1 MSTFTNNSTKLTV
14 LTNVFNEEYLLP
26 FWLEHHKNIFDHGII
41 VDYRST
47 DRSMEICRAICPTW
61 TIITSKN
68 EKYDAFAIDKEF
80 VELENEI
87 EGIKIV
93 LNTTEF
99 LCSVTPIKS
108 IFQNLPSPISL
119 SANQISAYS
128 LRADFYPNSVQELF
142 RSLLRPDVMFAY
154 SRGARHIHNHKNGNY
169 TVGRHLTNHT
179 MHMVNDIFIFWF
191 GRYPFN
197 PSVEKRILQIKQN
210 IPECDIRTNM
220 AVHHLIPQS
229 EIYPDIQARYK
240 YAIPL
245 KVLNFIA
252 YHYLLSY
259 H

>member
-1 MSTFTNNSTKLTV
+1 MSTNTSTKMTV

-26 FWLEHHKNIFDHGII
+26 FWLEHHKKIFDHGII

-68 EKYDAFAIDKEF
+68 EKFGAFDIDREF

-108 IFQNLPSPISL
+108 IFQQIPSPISL

-128 LRADFYPNSVQELF
+128 LRADFYPNSLQELF
-142 RSLLRPDVMFAY
+142 SSLLHPDVMFAY

-169 TVGRHLTNHT
+169 TVGRHLTHHP

-197 PSVEKRILQIKQN
+197 PSMEKRILQIKQN
-210 IPECDIRTNM
+210 IPESDIRAEM
-220 AVHHLIPQS
+220 SIHHLITQS
-229 EIYPDIQARYK
+229 EIYPDIQMRYK

-252 YHYLLSY
+252 YNYLLSY
-259 H
+259 R